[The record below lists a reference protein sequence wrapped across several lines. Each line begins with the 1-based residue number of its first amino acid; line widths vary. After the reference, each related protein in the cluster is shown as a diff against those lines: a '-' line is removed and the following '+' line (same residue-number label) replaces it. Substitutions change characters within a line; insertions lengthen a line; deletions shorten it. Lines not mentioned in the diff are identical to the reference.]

1 MNQQS
6 KIIQLIGDLSIP
18 ILGYYFWD
26 WNIYFILFFYILD
39 VLISTIFTFVKTH
52 KINQYQHTN
61 KWPWVHIGLILFGY
75 IITFY
80 LLYFLIY
87 QIYPKTDLTYQ
98 LKEFMMHK
106 DLGLPQWILLFPLL
120 IFGGYS
126 LYRITFLMPK
136 TYEKIQVKSLWH
148 EHIQVFL
155 LIIAVIGLLLG
166 VSTWIVFPDWLYVW
180 GVILGSSLYRNLV
193 SRA

>member
-18 ILGYYFWD
+18 ILGYYFWG

-39 VLISTIFTFVKTH
+39 VLISTVFTFVKTH
-52 KINQYQHTN
+52 KINQHQQT
-61 KWPWVHIGLILFGY
+61 KQWPWVHIGLILLGY
-75 IITFY
+75 TITFY

-98 LKEFMMHK
+98 LKEFLMHK
-106 DLGLPQWILLFPLL
+106 DMGLPQWILLFPLL
-120 IFGGYS
+120 ILGSYS
-126 LYRITFLMPK
+126 LYRMTFLMPK
-136 TYEKIQVKSLWH
+136 AYETTQIQSLWH
-148 EHIQVFL
+148 EHIKVFL
-155 LIIAVIGLLLG
+155 LIIAAIGLLLG
-166 VSTWIVFPDWLYVW
+166 ISTWIVFADWVYVW